1 MCQSI
6 EIGNATRGDI
16 SHAGSS
22 TVVPFGITLLD
33 VLCAKKI
40 QSTQSVQE
48 MTKREYVEDQDAE
61 DPDDFIISL
70 TTQVCD
76 Q

>member
-1 MCQSI
+1 MYY
-6 EIGNATRGDI
+6 
-16 SHAGSS
+16 
-22 TVVPFGITLLD
+22 VP
-33 VLCAKKI
+33 KKI